1 MIMAPPGMPADR
13 VQALR
18 RAFDATMKD
27 PEFIA
32 ELKGEPRRTWPD
44 GGEELQKLVAGLGD
58 APPAIIDKVKAIYPL
73 N

>member
-1 MIMAPPGMPADR
+1 MIMAPPGVPADR

-32 ELKGEPRRTWPD
+32 ELKTSRVELGPMA
-44 GGEELQKLVAGLGD
+44 GEELQKLVIDLGAT
-58 APPAIIDKVKAIYPL
+58 APALVDKIKAVYPL